1 MDETTQTPQ
10 EIASDK
16 GAAKMAQIIYFL
28 YLATLVIQIAHFV
41 GAVMAYLNKDE
52 NSPWIETHFR
62 YQIRTFWMYTLYLII
77 AAVTAFAGVGVFVFL
92 CAAVWLVIRCATGM
106 KYLYREQAVPNP
118 TTWLW

>member
-1 MDETTQTPQ
+1 MEEIPNSLEQTV
-10 EIASDK
+10 SDK

-52 NSPWIETHFR
+52 NSPWIETHFQ
-62 YQIRTFWMYTLYLII
+62 YQIRTFWMYTLYLVI
-77 AAVTAFAGVGVFVFL
+77 AALTAFFGVGVFVFVI
-92 CAAVWLVIRCATGM
+92 AAVWLVIRCATGM
-106 KYLYREQAVPNP
+106 KYLYREQPVPNP